1 MLRTWDGELS
11 MTPSQ
16 KFAMDLVDLSARIRF
31 AGHRLK
37 NYPTLSAS
45 FPDLYKSFADT
56 VDANAKEVAAQ

>member
-1 MLRTWDGELS
+1 